1 MTLNEALSQ
10 LEKTGFLIL
19 KNSEQ
24 YLHLDI
30 QKFFKSDFKRLS
42 IKRGVFNKQPYT
54 TIEVME
60 R

>member
-10 LEKTGFLIL
+10 LEKTGFLVL

-24 YLHLDI
+24 YLNLDI
-30 QKFFKSDFKRLS
+30 QKFFKNDFKRLS
-42 IKRGVFNKQPYT
+42 IKRGEFNKQPYT